1 MSFNKPISRRR
12 ALATGA
18 AALMGAA
25 TLTVLHPSRS
35 QSR

>member
-25 TLTVLHPSRS
+25 TLTGCGSDEA
-35 QSR
+35 QST